1 MRSTTHNNQLNHLTL
16 MYVYQEKNGKIDIC
30 MAVNEFIARKGSRKE
45 QFKKF
50 LKVSEYQN

>member
-1 MRSTTHNNQLNHLTL
+1 MRSTTHNNKLNHLIF

-45 QFKKF
+45 RFKKF
-50 LKVSEYQN
+50 LKVSEY